1 MPEVPVVSN
10 SSGLVG
16 LSRRVAEAFAEN
28 GSLAKAIPAFESR
41 PSQQRMAENTAR
53 VLENGS
59 ILLAEAGTGTGKTL
73 AYLVPAILSGQRILI
88 STGTKNLQDQ
98 IFYKDLPA
106 LSQALEVDINA
117 TYMKGRSNYLC
128 LHRFYAIQ
136 QEEIP
141 RSEIDQ
147 THLDQLA
154 EWSEQTETGDRAE
167 VEDLPDSFSL
177 WNDISATSENCVGTS
192 CPQYEECYVTSMR
205 RRASEA
211 DLVIVNHHLLCAD
224 ASVRQSD
231 YGEVIPACSYV
242 VVDEAHQLE
251 DVATQYF
258 GMSISS
264 HRFDELDRDGR
275 RLLTTKG
282 GDAELEQSV
291 ADEVTILL
299 SNIHSASKSLFGCL
313 ATAIPTNERR
323 RMNSD
328 DFLTFSDSGH
338 HLIAQLGDLI
348 NLAKDRVSSSE
359 DFIALARRAD
369 ELQTQLVFILKATDP
384 SYVYFVEH
392 RRRSIFLHAQPIDVS
407 RLVNSL
413 LLEHVHGVILTS
425 ATLTVDN
432 SFHYIKG
439 RLGIKEATEL
449 RLSSEF
455 DYTEQTIL
463 YVPRSMPAPN
473 NRSFTEAV
481 ATEVRRLLSVTSGRA
496 FVLFT
501 SYVNL
506 HDVESRLRPSF
517 PYPLL
522 VQGSA
527 PRNVLLREFR
537 STPNAVLL
545 ATSSFWQG
553 VDVAGEALSCVII
566 DKLPFASPYDPLTAA
581 RMEKIET
588 DGGNP
593 FADYQIPLAILN
605 LLQGIGRLLR
615 HRTDRGVLA
624 LLDSRLY
631 SKGYGQRFLES
642 LPPAPVTDDLKKV
655 DEFFNGVD

>member
-1 MPEVPVVSN
+1 MSEVPVVPN
-10 SSGLVG
+10 SPGLVG
-16 LSRRVAEAFAEN
+16 LPRRVAEAFAEN
-28 GSLAKAIPAFESR
+28 GALAKAIPAFESR
-41 PSQQRMAENTAR
+41 PGQQRMAESAAE
-53 VLENGS
+53 VFENGS

-106 LSQALEVDINA
+106 LSQALGVEINA

-128 LHRFYAIQ
+128 LHRFSAMQ
-136 QEEIP
+136 QEETP
-141 RSEIDQ
+141 RSAIDQ
-147 THLDQLA
+147 TYLNQLA
-154 EWSEQTETGDRAE
+154 EWAEQTETGDRAE

-192 CPQYEECYVTSMR
+192 CPKYQECYVTTMR
-205 RRASEA
+205 QRAAES

-224 ASVRQSD
+224 ASVRQSA

-258 GMSISS
+258 GLTIST

-275 RLLTTKG
+275 RLLTTEFG
-282 GDAELEQSV
+282 NSELETSV
-291 ADEVTILL
+291 VNEVMELL
-299 SNIHSASKSLFGCL
+299 SQIHSTSKSLFGSL
-313 ATAIPTNERR
+313 ATAIPKNDRR

-328 DFLTFSDSGH
+328 DFLPFSQSGH
-338 HLIAQLGDLI
+338 RVIEQLGNLI
-348 NLAKDRVSSSE
+348 NTVKDLVSTSE
-359 DFIALARRAD
+359 DLAALARRAG
-369 ELQTQLVFILKATDP
+369 ELQTQLDFILKATD
-384 SYVYFVEH
+384 SSFVYFVEH
-392 RRRSIFLHAQPIDVS
+392 RGRGVFLHASPIDVS
-407 RLVNSL
+407 SLVNSL

-425 ATLTVDN
+425 ATLTVDD

-439 RLGIKEATEL
+439 RLGIKAATEL
-449 RLSSEF
+449 RLNSEF
-455 DYTEQTIL
+455 DYTEQTML

-481 ATEVRRLLSVTSGRA
+481 TTEVLRLLSITSGRA

-506 HDVESRLRPSF
+506 HDVESRLKSSI

-527 PRNVLLREFR
+527 PRNVLVREFR

-566 DKLPFASPYDPLTAA
+566 DKLPFASPGDPLTAA
-581 RMEKIET
+581 RMEKIEA

-605 LLQGIGRLLR
+605 LLQGMGRLLR

-642 LPPAPVTDDLKKV
+642 LPPAPVTDDLKQIDK
-655 DEFFNGVD
+655 FFNGVD